1 MNPTPD
7 LPAVRLAENP
17 APILEDVFRRIEQ
30 ERMQGIPI
38 LNRALRVEGVGFQE
52 WEGKWVG
59 VLLTPWFMNFMVL
72 PMPGTAWPRVER
84 GNTHPWHLPLGR
96 MDCMAGYEE
105 EFGDY
110 HMCSLFSP
118 VLQFEDH
125 EAARIAA
132 QAALD
137 AILGPP
143 KSEESPPGPVR
154 KLAENAVKPMSK
166 RDFLTGKLFRESGR

>member
-1 MNPTPD
+1 MPD
-7 LPAVRLAENP
+7 GPAVTHAQSP
-17 APILEDVFRRIEQ
+17 APLLEDVFRRIER

-38 LNRALRVEGVGFQE
+38 LNRALRVESVGFRE

-59 VLLTPWFMNFMVL
+59 VLLTPWFMNFMLL
-72 PMPGTAWPRVER
+72 PGPGTPWPRVAR
-84 GNTHPWHLPLGR
+84 GDTYPWHLPLGR
-96 MDCMAGYEE
+96 MDCMAGHEE

-132 QAALD
+132 QAALE
-137 AILGPP
+137 AILSPP
-143 KSEESPPGPVR
+143 KTEEPPPGPVR
-154 KLAENAVKPMSK
+154 RLADNAGKPLSK
-166 RDFLTGKLFRESGR
+166 RDFLTGKLFRDTGR